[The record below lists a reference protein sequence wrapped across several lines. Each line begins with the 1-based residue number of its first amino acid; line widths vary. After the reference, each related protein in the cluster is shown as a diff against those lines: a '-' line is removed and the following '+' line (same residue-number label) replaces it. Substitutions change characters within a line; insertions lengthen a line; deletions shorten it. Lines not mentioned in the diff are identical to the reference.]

1 MCKFKDQDLFL
12 ATKSSILASTLESY
26 LEVGLKLS
34 IKVIELKSFSQ
45 KSSGRDLFDS
55 VWKIMH
61 GTEITS
67 NLLEA
72 MVHGGAYLSGG
83 FINDRIVGAAFAFP
97 ATNGGLHLHSHM
109 TAVLPEFRDQG
120 VGYALKIDQWSWA
133 KNKNYSHLSWT
144 FDPLVRR
151 NAKLNIAKLGV
162 DISAYHPNFYGDMPD
177 ALNAGD
183 ESDRLMVFW
192 STDKD
197 APRARAL
204 ITNPEPGDILIEIPE
219 DIVAIRSKNQS
230 ESMKWRRQ
238 VREQFLAAFEKNG
251 KVVGFS
257 ANNEYVVR
265 I

>member
-1 MCKFKDQDLFL
+1 MSNSIQVRELDNLQDQDF
-12 ATKSSILASTLESY
+12 
-26 LEVGLKLS
+26 
-34 IKVIELKSFSQ
+34 
-45 KSSGRDLFDS
+45 GRNIFDITWS
-55 VWKIMH
+55 MDA
-61 GTEITS
+61 GTEITP
-67 NLLEA
+67 NLLQA
-72 MVHGGAYLSGG
+72 MVHSGSYLSGA
-83 FINDRIVGAAFAFP
+83 FIDNKIVGAAFAFP

-109 TAVLPEFRDQG
+109 TAVLPEFRDKG
-120 VGYALKIDQWSWA
+120 VGYSLKIDQWNWA
-133 KNKNYSHLSWT
+133 KKKNYSHLSWT

-183 ESDRLMVFW
+183 ESDRLMVSW
-192 STDKD
+192 RTDID
-197 APRARAL
+197 APKAREL
-204 ITNPEPGDILIEIPE
+204 ITKPETGDILIEIPE

>member
-1 MCKFKDQDLFL
+1 MSNSIQVRELDNLQDQDF
-12 ATKSSILASTLESY
+12 
-26 LEVGLKLS
+26 
-34 IKVIELKSFSQ
+34 
-45 KSSGRDLFDS
+45 GRNIFDITWS
-55 VWKIMH
+55 MDA
-61 GTEITS
+61 GTEITP
-67 NLLEA
+67 NLLQA
-72 MVHGGAYLSGG
+72 MVHSGSYLSGA
-83 FINDRIVGAAFAFP
+83 FIDNKIVGAAFAFP

-109 TAVLPEFRDQG
+109 TAVLPEFRDKG
-120 VGYALKIDQWSWA
+120 VGYALKIDQWNWA
-133 KNKNYSHLSWT
+133 KKKNYSHLSWT

-162 DISAYHPNFYGDMPD
+162 DISAYFPNFYGDMPD

-183 ESDRLMVFW
+183 ESDRLMVSW
-192 STDKD
+192 STDID
-197 APRARAL
+197 APEAREI
-204 ITNPEPGDILIEIPE
+204 ITNPESGDILIEIPE

>member
-1 MCKFKDQDLFL
+1 MNNSIQVRKLDNLQDQDS
-12 ATKSSILASTLESY
+12 ARKI
-26 LEVGLKLS
+26 
-34 IKVIELKSFSQ
+34 
-45 KSSGRDLFDS
+45 FDITWS
-55 VWKIMH
+55 LDA
-61 GTEITS
+61 GTEITP
-67 NLLEA
+67 NLLQA
-72 MVHGGAYLSGG
+72 MVHSGSYLSGA
-83 FINDRIVGAAFAFP
+83 FVDNKIVGTAFAFP

-109 TAVLPEFRDQG
+109 TAVLPEFRDKG
-120 VGYALKIDQWSWA
+120 VGYALKIDQWNWA
-133 KNKNYSHLSWT
+133 KRKNYSQLSWT

-183 ESDRLMVFW
+183 ESDRLMVSW
-192 STDKD
+192 RTDID
-197 APRARAL
+197 APKAREL
-204 ITNPEPGDILIEIPE
+204 ITKPETGDILIEIPE

-251 KVVGFS
+251 KVIGFS

>member
-1 MCKFKDQDLFL
+1 VSNSIQVRELDNLQDQDL
-12 ATKSSILASTLESY
+12 
-26 LEVGLKLS
+26 
-34 IKVIELKSFSQ
+34 
-45 KSSGRDLFDS
+45 GRNIFDITWS
-55 VWKIMH
+55 MDA
-61 GTEITS
+61 GTEITP
-67 NLLEA
+67 NLLQA
-72 MVHGGAYLSGG
+72 MVHSGSYLSGA
-83 FINDRIVGAAFAFP
+83 FIDNKIVGAAFAFP

-109 TAVLPEFRDQG
+109 TAVLPEFRDKG
-120 VGYALKIDQWSWA
+120 VGYALKIDQWNWA
-133 KNKNYSHLSWT
+133 KKKNYSHLSWT

-183 ESDRLMVFW
+183 ESDRLMVSW
-192 STDKD
+192 RTDIN
-197 APRARAL
+197 APKAREL
-204 ITNPEPGDILIEIPE
+204 MTKPETADILIEIPE